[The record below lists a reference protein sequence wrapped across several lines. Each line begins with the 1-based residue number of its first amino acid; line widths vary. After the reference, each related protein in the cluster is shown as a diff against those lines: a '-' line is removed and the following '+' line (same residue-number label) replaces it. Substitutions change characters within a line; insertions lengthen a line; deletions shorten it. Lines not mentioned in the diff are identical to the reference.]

1 MQVEELNV
9 PDDAGE
15 SLKVTVPVGVKG
27 VPELVSVIVTVQ
39 VEAAP
44 TASGKGEQDSVVELL
59 LIVDVTETVLEL
71 EE

>member
-1 MQVEELNV
+1 MEELNV

-15 SLKVTVPVGVKG
+15 SLNVTVPVGVKG

-44 TASGKGEQDSVVELL
+44 TASGKGEQDSAVELL
-59 LIVDVTETVLEL
+59 LIVAVTEAVLEL

>member
-1 MQVEELNV
+1 MHVEELKV

-15 SLKVTVPVGVKG
+15 SLNVTVPVGVKG

-44 TASGKGEQDSVVELL
+44 TASGKGEHESAVELL
-59 LIVDVTETVLEL
+59 LIVAVTEAVLEL